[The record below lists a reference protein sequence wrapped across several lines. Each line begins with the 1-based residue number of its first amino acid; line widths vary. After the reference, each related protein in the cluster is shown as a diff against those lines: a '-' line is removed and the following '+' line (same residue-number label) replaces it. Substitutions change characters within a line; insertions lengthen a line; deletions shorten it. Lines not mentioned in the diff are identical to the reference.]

1 MCHWFDSGS
10 RHFFNCWVITFY
22 GGDFF
27 YLRYN
32 VSIDKTSVANV
43 CMIKQ
48 GLLWHRNVKLVLFL
62 GIYRLYYV
70 FTKQDPH
77 TTLYKNWA
85 EERWYE

>member
-1 MCHWFDSGS
+1 
-10 RHFFNCWVITFY
+10 
-22 GGDFF
+22 
-27 YLRYN
+27 
-32 VSIDKTSVANV
+32 
-43 CMIKQ
+43 MIKQ